1 MSVSGSRRWINFV
14 LFVTVSVLAMGVCG
28 CKEKPV
34 PEVVEA
40 MNNTDAPDWIIY
52 DREHPNPVAV
62 VFVHGI
68 FGTTQGTWTN
78 KNGTTFFELIKRNKG
93 VGNKID
99 VYAFGYT
106 SEMVE
111 EGSLDIYSAAEK
123 LDSYLTND
131 KVWDYKTVVFVGHS
145 MGGLVTMQLLLN
157 KRHRL
162 SQVPLVVFYATP
174 QEGSTLSSIGEL
186 FLPNPAL
193 SQMVPDDPAGFI
205 FALDNN
211 WAHMFDD
218 PNYKKLKPRMVCAH
232 ETKSVYGLPVVSK
245 FSATRFCDGAR
256 NGIGGADHISIT
268 KPLSERDQA
277 VVILANE
284 LRDVLGTERAP
295 RLDLFGFN
303 KVGEDWIYEQGHFN
317 TVSSGAILKNGSK
330 FPIQY
335 HLGKTQPVSSNL
347 MIWPSDTPRVIQPES
362 KQELSFILMTS
373 GQASNEYRFTVDS
386 GVNDLKNIIV
396 RIPVDG
402 QAQKDARERPAQ
414 MLQKLGEDLQDP
426 KVQAALS
433 GMTPEGRQKHL
444 IELASKHIGGIGEVG
459 SPGYKTTQA
468 LLLADALAAN
478 QWSPL
483 AAEVMN
489 DLSKQDPGV
498 AGTPVFQSLS
508 LTIASRSGDARL
520 RSQLERQGVP
530 INEGLLKRNLDQPT
544 YEMAT
549 AATWP
554 SSVNRLSDN
563 LQKYPGLEQ
572 YGLVLEAER
581 LLDKGGTIDASEL
594 YKKVIEVNPTPE
606 FKKKS
611 RELEL
616 KTAHIESQQIET

>member
-1 MSVSGSRRWINFV
+1 MSISGSRKWVN
-14 LFVTVSVLAMGVCG
+14 LALLVTISALALGAGG
-28 CKEKPV
+28 CKKKPV
-34 PEVVEA
+34 PEVAQA
-40 MNNTDAPDWIIY
+40 MNNTDAPDWVIY
-52 DREHPNPVAV
+52 DKAHKNPVAV

-68 FGTTQGTWTN
+68 FGTTHGTWTN
-78 KNGTTFFELIKRNKG
+78 KEGKTFFELIKRSED
-93 VGNKID
+93 VGSKID

-106 SEMVE
+106 SEMFK

-123 LDSYLTND
+123 LDSYLIND

-162 SQVPLVVFYATP
+162 SQVPLMVFYATP

-205 FALDNN
+205 YALDNN

-232 ETKSVYGLPVVSK
+232 ETKSVYGLPVVDK

-268 KPLSERDQA
+268 KPESERKQA

-295 RLDLFGFN
+295 RLDLFGFT
-303 KVGEDWIYEQGHFN
+303 KVGEDWVYEQGQFN
-317 TVSSGAILKNGSK
+317 TESSGAVLKNGTR
-330 FPIQY
+330 FPIRY
-335 HLGKTQPVSSNL
+335 HLSKPQPARSNL
-347 MIWPSDTPRVIQPES
+347 VVWPSDTPRDIQPGS
-362 KQELSFILMTS
+362 TQELSFILMTS
-373 GQASNEYRFTVDS
+373 GQASSEYRFTVDS

-396 RIPVDG
+396 RIPIDG
-402 QAQKDARERPAQ
+402 QAQKDAKERPAQ
-414 MLQKLGEDLQDP
+414 MLQKLGEDLQNP
-426 KVQAALS
+426 EVRAALS
-433 GMTPEGRQKHL
+433 GMTPEGQQKHL
-444 IELASKHIGGIGEVG
+444 IELASKHIDGVGEVG
-459 SPGYKTTQA
+459 SPGYKTTQS
-468 LLLADALAAN
+468 LLLADALAAS

-483 AAEVMN
+483 AAVVMN
-489 DLSKQDPGV
+489 DLSKDDPSV

-508 LTIASRSGDARL
+508 LTIASRSGDAQL
-520 RSQLERQGVP
+520 RSQLERQGLP
-530 INEGLLKRNLDQPT
+530 INEGLLKRNLEQPT
-544 YEMAT
+544 YEVAT
-549 AATWP
+549 ATTWP

-563 LQKYPGLEQ
+563 LQRYPGLEQ

-581 LLDKGGTIDASEL
+581 LLDKGETMDAAEL
-594 YKKVIEVNPTPE
+594 YKRVIEVNPTPE

-616 KTAHIESQQIET
+616 QTAHMESHQG

>member
-1 MSVSGSRRWINFV
+1 MSISGYRKWVN
-14 LFVTVSVLAMGVCG
+14 LALLVAISLLALGAGG
-28 CKEKPV
+28 CKKKPV
-34 PEVVEA
+34 PEVAQA
-40 MNNTDAPDWIIY
+40 MNNTDAPDWVIH
-52 DREHPNPVAV
+52 DKDHQNPVAV

-68 FGTTQGTWTN
+68 FGTTHGTWTN
-78 KNGTTFFELIKRNKG
+78 KKGTTFFELIKRNKD
-93 VGNKID
+93 VGSKID

-106 SEMVE
+106 SEMVK

-193 SQMVPDDPAGFI
+193 SQMVPDDPGGFI
-205 FALDNN
+205 VALDNN
-211 WAHMFDD
+211 WAHMFED

-232 ETKSVYGLPVVSK
+232 ETKSIYGLPVVDK

-268 KPLSERDQA
+268 KPESERDQA

-303 KVGEDWIYEQGHFN
+303 KVGEDWVYEQGQFN

-330 FPIQY
+330 FPIRY
-335 HLGKTQPVSSNL
+335 YLSKTQPTSSNL
-347 MIWPSDTPRVIQPES
+347 MVWPSDTPRDIQPGS
-362 KQELSFILMTS
+362 TQELSFILMTS
-373 GQASNEYRFTVDS
+373 GQVANEYRFTVDS
-386 GVNDLKNIIV
+386 GVNDLKSIIV
-396 RIPVDG
+396 RVPIDG

-414 MLQKLGEDLQDP
+414 MLEKLGEDLQDP
-426 KVQAALS
+426 GVQAALS
-433 GMTPEGRQKHL
+433 AMTPEQRQQHV
-444 IELASKHIGGIGEVG
+444 IELASRHIEGIGEVG
-459 SPGYKTTQA
+459 SPGYKATHS

-489 DLSKQDPGV
+489 SLSKEDPSV
-498 AGTPVFQSLS
+498 AGTPAFQSLS
-508 LTIASRSGDARL
+508 LTIASRSGDAQL
-520 RSQLERQGVP
+520 RSALERQGVP
-530 INEGLLKRNLDQPT
+530 VNEGVLKRNLDQPT
-544 YEMAT
+544 YEVAT
-549 AATWP
+549 AAAWP
-554 SSVNRLSDN
+554 SSVNRLSES

-581 LLDKGGTIDASEL
+581 LMNKGDTIDASEL

-606 FKKKS
+606 FRKKS

-616 KTAHIESQQIET
+616 KTARIESHQG